1 MRFTVSEF
9 YAVCGV
15 LSMEG
20 ALAAPFLLY
29 HLVKKA
35 VERRRALGE
44 CAALC
49 SGWLPVFACG
59 LPSFWRL
66 PDPFF

>member
-44 CAALC
+44 CAALAMFGLAFC
-49 SGWLPVFACG
+49 LWTSQLLAFA
-59 LPSFWRL
+59 
-66 PDPFF
+66 

>member
-1 MRFTVSEF
+1 
-9 YAVCGV
+9 
-15 LSMEG
+15 MEG

-49 SGWLPVFACG
+49 SGWLPASACG